1 MVQINETFSVSKH
14 KKLGWSNRSSARARN
29 PQEEQTHPQTAR
41 RSQKQRSPQLSGP
54 TIKLL
59 WKKCLLKVSGVSLM
73 ETSEQLLEAGA
84 DGDRWSEE
92 EASTIRPLKRH

>member
-1 MVQINETFSVSKH
+1 
-14 KKLGWSNRSSARARN
+14 
-29 PQEEQTHPQTAR
+29 
-41 RSQKQRSPQLSGP
+41 
-54 TIKLL
+54 
-59 WKKCLLKVSGVSLM
+59 M